1 MGSRRVVNDY
11 ALPKRIFIGPTSMD
25 AELAFIIC
33 NLAKVGGL
41 SLPHAL
47 ALGTE
52 RGQRE
57 KQMTLIWP

>member
-33 NLAKVGGL
+33 NLAKVGDL
-41 SLPHAL
+41 ASTHA
-47 ALGTE
+47 
-52 RGQRE
+52 
-57 KQMTLIWP
+57 